1 MNRHIGVGRDS
12 RVAAAE
18 LVRCRAFDED
28 LVMVDLQG
36 GQYFALDA
44 VGARMW
50 DLLISGKTPAEV
62 GTALAAEYEASEDE
76 IFRDCTRLV
85 DELLSRGLLVMR
97 SR

>member
-1 MNRHIGVGRDS
+1 MTQQIGVGRDS

-18 LVRCRAFDED
+18 QVRCRAFDED
-28 LVMVDLQG
+28 LVMVDLQA

-62 GTALAAEYEASEDE
+62 GTALATEYEATEDE

-85 DELLSRGLLVMR
+85 DELLTRGLVVIR
-97 SR
+97 SQ